1 MIKLGFEELAKEI
14 RGKLLPLKSINDIFA
29 GVSIDSRVVK
39 SGELFIAIRG
49 EINDGH
55 AFVDEA
61 LKNGAHGLLVD
72 NQFEETASASQKTAV
87 VVVENTHEAMME
99 MARNYRNKCNVK
111 VLGITGSNGKT
122 TTKEYA
128 FALLNEVE
136 KNVYRS
142 TGNPNNLFGAPLAI
156 FAMPQ
161 NSNVAVMEM
170 GISVAGEMTRLARI
184 VQPDLALITNIGPS
198 HLEFLSSV
206 EDVARA
212 KLEIVSSENSDCP
225 LIINAD
231 DELLVREANKV
242 KSSLITFAIDARAD
256 FKVDSVDSIDKIDGS
271 KQKINI
277 DGRSFLLNS
286 LGRHQVYNF
295 LAAYAAV
302 RTLGYDFKNVTT
314 EQINLSSAP
323 MRGETLDLNG
333 IRIINDAYNANPD
346 SVKAGLEAFESLAHT
361 GRRVLILGD
370 MLELGEEALKYH
382 KRLGSLLKDFSFDL
396 ALLVGPLSNVV
407 IDGAVEAGIDKEKL
421 IGFADSSDAAS
432 EALNL
437 LKQGDLVYVKG
448 SRGIG
453 LENII
458 DLLKS
463 PKGNG

>member
-1 MIKLGFEELAKEI
+1 LIKLGFEELAKEI
-14 RGKLLPLKSINDIFA
+14 QGKLLPLKSVDDIFE

-39 SGELFIAIRG
+39 SGQLFIAIRG

-55 AFVDEA
+55 AYVDEA

-72 NQFEETASASQKTAV
+72 NRFEETASASQKAAV

-99 MARNYRNKCNVK
+99 MARNYRKTCNAK
-111 VLGITGSNGKT
+111 VVGITGSNGKT

-128 FALLNEVE
+128 FALLKAVE
-136 KNVYRS
+136 KDVYRS
-142 TGNPNNLFGAPLAI
+142 TGNLNNLFGAPLAI
-156 FAMPQ
+156 FAMPK

-170 GISVAGEMTRLARI
+170 GISVRGEMTKLARI
-184 VQPDLALITNIGPS
+184 VQPDLAVITNIGPS

-206 EDVARA
+206 VDVARA
-212 KLEIVSSENSDCP
+212 KLEIVSSEKSDCP

-231 DELLVREANKV
+231 DKLLIEEAKKV
-242 KSSLITFAIDARAD
+242 KSDLITFAIDARAD
-256 FKVDSVDSIDKIDGS
+256 FKVDSFEKIDDS
-271 KQKINI
+271 KQEVTI
-277 DGRSFLLNS
+277 DGKSFLLNS
-286 LGRHQVYNF
+286 IGRHQIYNF

-302 RTLGYDFKNVTT
+302 RTLGYDFKNVATA
-314 EQINLSSAP
+314 QIDLSSAP
-323 MRGETLDLNG
+323 MRGETLELSG

-346 SVKAGLEAFESLAHT
+346 SVQAGLEAFESLSHT

-382 KRLGSLLKDFSFDL
+382 ERLGASLTKFSFEL
-396 ALLVGPLSNVV
+396 ALLVGPLSGAV
-407 IDGAVEAGIDKEKL
+407 IDSAVKAGIDKEKL

-432 EALNL
+432 EALIL

-453 LENII
+453 LEKII
-458 DLLKS
+458 VLLKS
-463 PKGNG
+463 RKGNS

>member
-14 RGKLLPLKSINDIFA
+14 QGKLLPLKSVDDFFE

-55 AFVDEA
+55 AYVDEA
-61 LKNGAHGLLVD
+61 LKNGAYGLLVD
-72 NQFEETASASQKTAV
+72 NQFEEKASASQKTAV

-99 MARNYRNKCNVK
+99 MARNYRKKCNAK
-111 VLGITGSNGKT
+111 VIGITGSNGKT

-128 FALLNEVE
+128 FALLKTVE
-136 KNVYRS
+136 KDVYRS
-142 TGNPNNLFGAPLAI
+142 TGNLNNLFGAPLAI

-170 GISVAGEMTRLARI
+170 GISVRGEMTRLTRI
-184 VQPDLALITNIGPS
+184 VQPDLAVITNIGPS

-212 KLEIVSSENSDCP
+212 KLEIVSSEKSDCP

-231 DELLVREANKV
+231 DKLLIEEAKKV
-242 KSSLITFAIDARAD
+242 KSDLITFAIDARAD
-256 FKVDSVDSIDKIDGS
+256 FKVDSFEKIDDS
-271 KQKINI
+271 KQEVTI
-277 DGRSFLLNS
+277 DGKSFLLNS

-302 RTLGYDFKNVTT
+302 RTLGYDFKNVATA
-314 EQINLSSAP
+314 QIELSSAP
-323 MRGETLDLNG
+323 MRGETLELSG

-382 KRLGSLLKDFSFDL
+382 ERLGASLTNFSFEL
-396 ALLVGPLSNVV
+396 ALLVGPLSGAV
-407 IDGAVEAGIDKEKL
+407 IDGAVKAGIDKEKL
-421 IGFADSSDAAS
+421 IGFADSSHAAS

-453 LENII
+453 LEKII

-463 PKGNG
+463 RKGHG

>member
-14 RGKLLPLKSINDIFA
+14 QGKLLPLKSVNDIFV

-49 EINDGH
+49 ERNDGH

-72 NQFEETASASQKTAV
+72 NRFEETESASQKTAV

-99 MARNYRNKCNVK
+99 LARNYRAKCNAK
-111 VLGITGSNGKT
+111 VVGITGSNGKT

-128 FALLNEVE
+128 FALLKAVE
-136 KNVYRS
+136 KDVYRS
-142 TGNPNNLFGAPLAI
+142 TGNLNNLFGAPLAI

-161 NSNVAVMEM
+161 NTSVAVMEM
-170 GISVAGEMTRLARI
+170 GISIAGEMTRLARI

-198 HLEFLSSV
+198 HLEFLASV

-212 KLEIVSSENSDCP
+212 KLEIVSSEKSDCP
-225 LIINAD
+225 LIVNAD
-231 DELLVREANKV
+231 DELLVEEANKV
-242 KSSLITFAIDARAD
+242 KSGLITFAIDSEAD
-256 FKVDSVDSIDKIDGS
+256 FKVDSIEKIDDS
-271 KQKINI
+271 KLEVTI
-277 DGRSFLLNS
+277 DGKSFLLNS
-286 LGRHQVYNF
+286 IGRHQVYNF

-302 RTLGYDFKNVTT
+302 RTLGYDFKNVATAH
-314 EQINLSSAP
+314 IDLSSSP
-323 MRGETLDLNG
+323 MRGETLELNG

-346 SVKAGLEAFESLAHT
+346 SFKAGLEAFESLAHT

-382 KRLGSLLKDFSFDL
+382 ERLGESLKAFNFEL
-396 ALLVGPLSNVV
+396 ALLVGPLSGAV
-407 IDGAVEAGIDKEKL
+407 IDGAVRVGIDRGKL
-421 IGFADSSDAAS
+421 IEFADSLDAAAES
-432 EALNL
+432 LNL
-437 LKQGDLVYVKG
+437 LKQGDLVYIKG

-453 LENII
+453 LEKII
-458 DLLKS
+458 DLLRS
-463 PKGNG
+463 RKGHG

>member
-72 NQFEETASASQKTAV
+72 NQFEEAASASQKTAV

-142 TGNPNNLFGAPLAI
+142 TGNLNNLFGAPLAI

-161 NSNVAVMEM
+161 NSSVAVMEM
-170 GISVAGEMTRLARI
+170 GISVTGEMTKLARI
-184 VQPDLALITNIGPS
+184 IQPDLALITNIGPS

-271 KQKINI
+271 KQKITI

-286 LGRHQVYNF
+286 IGRHQVYNF

-453 LENII
+453 LEKII

>member
-14 RGKLLPLKSINDIFA
+14 QGKLLPLKSMNDIFA
-29 GVSIDSRVVK
+29 GVSIDSRAVK

-72 NQFEETASASQKTAV
+72 NQFEESASASQKTAV

-142 TGNPNNLFGAPLAI
+142 TGNLNNLFGAPLAI

-170 GISVAGEMTRLARI
+170 GISVTGEMTRLARI
-184 VQPDLALITNIGPS
+184 IQPDLAVITNIGPS

-242 KSSLITFAIDARAD
+242 KSGLITFAIDARAD
-256 FKVDSVDSIDKIDGS
+256 FKVDSIDKIDDS
-271 KQKINI
+271 KQKITI
-277 DGRSFLLNS
+277 DGKSFMLNS
-286 LGRHQVYNF
+286 IGRHQVYNF

-314 EQINLSSAP
+314 EQINLSPAP

-346 SVKAGLEAFESLAHT
+346 SVKAGLEAFELLAHR
-361 GRRVLILGD
+361 GRRVLILGN

-382 KRLGSLLKDFSFDL
+382 KRLGSSLKDFSFDL

-453 LENII
+453 LEKII

-463 PKGNG
+463 PKENG